1 MVRCSLLLSWIAL
14 SWSSVQGFRS
24 PFVGDRWFP
33 PSSYGAGTRHGRV
46 SLGSRAPVVTREDV
60 LLQRIQ
66 EAMKRKLLRELEEMR
81 WKKISEDRAPVD
93 WRELLSRPPSD
104 RNDDHPEDHDH
115 DEEDVPDDFIGSLAR
130 VRRPI
135 TRHNET
141 DLDPSLWRREKMAK
155 RKKTSPTGSFTMEDN
170 LMFNFSTIG
179 GYKEIKEELV
189 QVTDFMREPSKYE
202 RYNVRLPRGILLH
215 GEPGTGKTLFA
226 KCVAGECNIPFIA
239 TSGSEFQDKY
249 VGTGAAKVRELFD
262 FARQNTPCM
271 IFIDEMDGI
280 GRKRGADAE
289 VAQAERDQ
297 TLNQL
302 LVEMD
307 GFKDNYQILVIGS
320 TNRIDILDPALL
332 RPGRLDKHIYVTF
345 PDYET
350 RREIVTIHIQE
361 KPINV
366 TVNNIAQLTAGW
378 TGAQIENLLNE
389 ATLYGIRKNELPI
402 NSTTLER
409 FMDYGTLGRVMTP
422 LNLSMASMWR
432 VAVHEMGHALVALKS
447 SFHEKPQKCTIISSS
462 GRMAGYTSFG
472 KGGGSGGGGEDD
484 GLLMTREYLMDRLMI
499 LLGGRI
505 AEEIVFGASVS
516 SGASND
522 LEKALDLARKMVME
536 LGMGSR
542 LVYPRWSERSRSE
555 MDEDI
560 TRKINEAYESA
571 SALLLDNSK
580 ILRFMSQQLLLAKT
594 LDAEQLEFL
603 LTAFD

>member
-1 MVRCSLLLSWIAL
+1 
-14 SWSSVQGFRS
+14 
-24 PFVGDRWFP
+24 
-33 PSSYGAGTRHGRV
+33 
-46 SLGSRAPVVTREDV
+46 VTREDV

-81 WKKISEDRAPVD
+81 WKKISQDRAPVD

-104 RNDDHPEDHDH
+104 QNDDHSEDHDH

-135 TRHNET
+135 TRHNES
-141 DLDPSLWRREKMAK
+141 DLDPSMWRREKMMMK

-249 VGTGAAKVRELFD
+249 VGTGAAKVRELFE

-332 RPGRLDKHIYVTF
+332 RPGRFDRQVVVPLPELD
-345 PDYET
+345 D
-350 RREIVTIHIQE
+350 RRAILDELRGLVRIE
-361 KPINV
+361 LE
-366 TVNNIAQLTAGW
+366 QL
-378 TGAQIENLLNE
+378 
-389 ATLYGIRKNELPI
+389 
-402 NSTTLER
+402 
-409 FMDYGTLGRVMTP
+409 
-422 LNLSMASMWR
+422 
-432 VAVHEMGHALVALKS
+432 
-447 SFHEKPQKCTIISSS
+447 
-462 GRMAGYTSFG
+462 
-472 KGGGSGGGGEDD
+472 
-484 GLLMTREYLMDRLMI
+484 
-499 LLGGRI
+499 I
-505 AEEIVFGASVS
+505 AE
-516 SGASND
+516 
-522 LEKALDLARKMVME
+522 
-536 LGMGSR
+536 LGSA
-542 LVYPRWSERSRSE
+542 
-555 MDEDI
+555 
-560 TRKINEAYESA
+560 TRNAHTE
-571 SALLLDNSK
+571 
-580 ILRFMSQQLLLAKT
+580 
-594 LDAEQLEFL
+594 
-603 LTAFD
+603 